1 MWDVGS
7 LVKKLVE
14 VENQIIYDKG
24 RQLTKNLFEIVTKI
38 YDQIFVKIFF
48 RKSSKLY
55 ITLFRLYNNQC
66 QFIYTWI
73 NLNNKIIEFK
83 IKSDSWKRHL
93 INYWGR
99 GKEICKSYLVIT
111 RKVEL
116 RDYFFK
122 KFYIH
127 KNGLFK
133 ILVNIKALKDNVFSC
148 VF

>member
-66 QFIYTWI
+66 QFIYT
-73 NLNNKIIEFK
+73 
-83 IKSDSWKRHL
+83 
-93 INYWGR
+93 
-99 GKEICKSYLVIT
+99 
-111 RKVEL
+111 
-116 RDYFFK
+116 
-122 KFYIH
+122 
-127 KNGLFK
+127 
-133 ILVNIKALKDNVFSC
+133 
-148 VF
+148 